1 MQNLSDEEL
10 DNRMKQA
17 GEFQDYAYDEAS
29 WQNVKERLDK
39 PTDGATWI
47 TPVRIF
53 SIAALLAVLLLGT
66 WVYINNND
74 PSKVS
79 AEKGENNKT
88 PLLASAESGPVS
100 SEATDLL
107 SSENVQA
114 VLSNE
119 SADRLHGNNS
129 QETYT
134 SRKSPPSSAN
144 TYDKYKEPKEAQSTE
159 TNIQPDVKSFIK
171 NNEASLLASTPTPE
185 PKLSSKKKSE
195 GLTYEVVLLTDSTNN
210 VSETAKEVL
219 RQDSLLVKEELVK
232 EKKVGSGLWSIKF
245 SISPDWSAQSFSETS
260 DLGFNYGMAL
270 EYRLSNSIGIAA
282 GILKA
287 RKYYTAQNIEYGPY
301 SAEYAEGD
309 CNMWDIPVQLNYYF
323 TSARSLQAFA
333 SIGLSSYLMSKENY
347 TYYPNADNKAIRYT
361 SKVEN
366 ENNEWFKVLNL
377 SVGLQRPLTKSV
389 FIQVEPFVK
398 VPLGEMGA
406 GNIAISSIGLFL
418 NFKYQPKK

>member
-17 GEFQDYAYDEAS
+17 SEFQDYAYDEAS

-39 PTDGATWI
+39 PADGATWI

-53 SIAALLAVLLLGT
+53 SIGALLVVLLLGT

-74 PSKVS
+74 LLKVS
-79 AEKGENNKT
+79 ADKGENNKT

-107 SSENVQA
+107 SSENLA
-114 VLSNE
+114 PVLSDE
-119 SADRLHGNNS
+119 SADRLHSNYS
-129 QETYT
+129 QETYKNQ
-134 SRKSPPSSAN
+134 KSLQHSAN
-144 TYDKYKEPKEAQSTE
+144 TPDQHEEYREVQPTE
-159 TNIQPDVKSFIK
+159 TSIQTEVKSFIK
-171 NNEASLLASTPTPE
+171 NDEPSLFENTPAPE
-185 PKLSSKKKSE
+185 PKLSTENKSKGIISE
-195 GLTYEVVLLTDSTNN
+195 VALLADSTNE
-210 VSETAKEVL
+210 VYRVAQEVL
-219 RQDSLLVKEELVK
+219 HQDSLFVKEESDK
-232 EKKVGSGLWSIKF
+232 EKKVRSGLWSLKF
-245 SISPDWSAQSFSETS
+245 SISPDWSAQSFSETA
-260 DLGFNYGMAL
+260 DVGFNYGLSL
-270 EYRLSNSIGIAA
+270 EYRLGKSIGIAA
-282 GILKA
+282 GILRT
-287 RKYYTAQNIEYGPY
+287 RKYYTAENIVYNSY
-301 SAEYAEGD
+301 SAEYAEGN
-309 CNMWDIPVQLNYYF
+309 CNMWDIPVQLNYYI
-323 TSARSLQAFA
+323 TSGRSVQAFA
-333 SIGLSSYLMSKENY
+333 SLGLSSYLMSKENY
-347 TYYPNADNKAIRYT
+347 TYYPNADDKLILYT

-377 SVGLQRPLTKSV
+377 SVGLQRPLTKSM